1 MVIHGLA
8 LVAAALTAPAFAQ
21 DYPTKPIRLVIPF
34 ASGGITDIAGRVFA
48 EKLGALIGQQVV
60 VDNKPGGGS
69 RIGAEIAAKSP
80 ADGYTLL
87 LANSSSHAT
96 LPVTSKELSYEP
108 TKDFTPI
115 ARLFSYSSVLVCNP
129 EFAPRTVKDLVEYAK
144 KHPGSVSHGSA
155 GLGSGNHFMGELFN
169 SLSGV
174 KLLHVPYRS
183 SNQALVDVV
192 AGTTNCS
199 FDGAAKSF
207 IDAGKVRP
215 LAVTGLTRDPR
226 FPNVPTLDE
235 SGLKGYQIFT
245 WQALMAPK
253 GLPDAL
259 VRKLNQAANAVLQD
273 AGVRQKAAELGLTP
287 IGGSPEQLTA
297 LIREDIARYAKI
309 AKDGNLTFE

>member
-1 MVIHGLA
+1 LA
-8 LVAAALTAPAFAQ
+8 VVTVAAPAFGQ
-21 DYPTKPIRLVIPF
+21 DYPNKPIRLVIPF

-48 EKLGALIGQQVV
+48 EKLSAQLGQQVV

-69 RIGAEIAAKSP
+69 RIGADAVAKSP

-96 LPVTSKELSYEP
+96 LPVTSKDLPYDP
-108 TKDFTPI
+108 LKDFVPI

-129 EFAPRTVKDLVEYAK
+129 GFAPKSVKELVAYAK
-144 KHPGSVSHGSA
+144 QHPSTVSHGSA

-192 AGTTNCS
+192 AGTTQCS

-245 WQALMAPK
+245 WQAIVAPK
-253 GLPDAL
+253 GLPDA
-259 VRKLNQAANAVLQD
+259 VARRLNQAANTVLQD
-273 AGVRQKAAELGLTP
+273 PSVRSKAAELGLTP
-287 IGGSPEQLTA
+287 LGGTPEQLTT
-297 LIREDIARYAKI
+297 LMREDIGRYAKI
-309 AKDGNLTFE
+309 AKDGNLQFD